1 MLFHSFLSKALVV
14 GLFALFCEAEH
25 DNEYVFPG
33 PSGPSNNFAANLAL
47 PLGSTQTIQ
56 LRSNT
61 TNSIRVMLY
70 QQLVEKE
77 EGVEISSICC
87 MCRWL
92 PHIAVE
98 Y

>member
-1 MLFHSFLSKALVV
+1 MLVHSFSLKALVV
-14 GLFALFCEAEH
+14 SLFALLCEAEH

-61 TNSIRVMLY
+61 SNSIRVMLY

-77 EGVEISSICC
+77 EGVEIGSICS
-87 MCRWL
+87 MNHL
-92 PHIAVE
+92 SPHVAFE
-98 Y
+98 C